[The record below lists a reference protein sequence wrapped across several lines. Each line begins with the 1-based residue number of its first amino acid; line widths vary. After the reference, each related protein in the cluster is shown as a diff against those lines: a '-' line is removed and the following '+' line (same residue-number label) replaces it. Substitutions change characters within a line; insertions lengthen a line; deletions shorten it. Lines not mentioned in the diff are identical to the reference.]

1 MSIALGATFFGPQPP
16 QQSPK
21 QGFAPPDSS
30 QLYSLFSAGVVA
42 VSSISISTY
51 KDAVTVQVAAIDKKI
66 EVIEKANDKKIE
78 VIEKANGERIDA
90 IDKKIEVIEK
100 ATDER
105 IDAIDK
111 KIEVIEKATDERI
124 DAIDKKTEAIDKKTE
139 ATLVLVVVAVVAGVW
154 SSAKERKTD
163 SESRRGNGKVRQFF
177 FFGQLL
183 LHSTIY
189 PIISASPLNFSLLFF
204 LPFHV
209 QAVEKIVSKQ
219 WQNDK
224 LNSWGRS
231 GKNWF
236 YSRFLVMKLF

>member
-1 MSIALGATFFGPQPP
+1 MSIALGAAFFGPQPP

-51 KDAVTVQVAAIDKKI
+51 KDAVTVQVGTYKDAVAVQVAAIDKEIK
-66 EVIEKANDKKIE
+66 VIEKANDR
-78 VIEKANGERIDA
+78 RIDA
-90 IDKKIEVIEK
+90 IE
-100 ATDER
+100 
-105 IDAIDK
+105 
-111 KIEVIEKATDERI
+111 
-124 DAIDKKTEAIDKKTE
+124 KKTEAIDKKTE
-139 ATLVLVVVAVVAGVW
+139 AILVLVVVAVVASVVAGFVLERQRAPKSKRLTVKVGVGMEKCA
-154 SSAKERKTD
+154 S
-163 SESRRGNGKVRQFF
+163 FF
-177 FFGQLL
+177 FFRAVVLAFN
-183 LHSTIY
+183 Y
-189 PIISASPLNFSLLFF
+189 PIISASPLNFSLSLFYLF
-204 LPFHV
+204 MCK

-219 WQNDK
+219 WQIDK

>member
-1 MSIALGATFFGPQPP
+1 MSIALGAAFFGPQPP

-42 VSSISISTY
+42 VSGISISTY
-51 KDAVTVQVAAIDKKI
+51 KDAVTVQVAAIDKKIEVIEKANGERIDAIDKKIEVIEKANDKKI

-90 IDKKIEVIEK
+90 IDKK
-100 ATDER
+100 
-105 IDAIDK
+105 
-111 KIEVIEKATDERI
+111 
-124 DAIDKKTEAIDKKTE
+124 TEAIDKKTEVIE
-139 ATLVLVVVAVVAGVW
+139 ATLVLVVVAVVAGVVVG
-154 SSAKERKTD
+154 AKERKTD

-177 FFGQLL
+177 FRAVAFEFNYISYHISQ
-183 LHSTIY
+183 
-189 PIISASPLNFSLLFF
+189 PIKLFVIIF

-231 GKNWF
+231 GKKWF

>member
-1 MSIALGATFFGPQPP
+1 MSIALGAAFFGPQPP

-42 VSSISISTY
+42 VSGISISTY

-78 VIEKANGERIDA
+78 VIEKANR
-90 IDKKIEVIEK
+90 
-100 ATDER
+100 
-105 IDAIDK
+105 
-111 KIEVIEKATDERI
+111 ERI

-139 ATLVLVVVAVVAGVW
+139 VIEATLVLVVVAVVAVFSLALW

-177 FFGQLL
+177 FSGSCFCIQLYIL
-183 LHSTIY
+183 SYQPAH
-189 PIISASPLNFSLLFF
+189 
-204 LPFHV
+204 
-209 QAVEKIVSKQ
+209 
-219 WQNDK
+219 
-224 LNSWGRS
+224 
-231 GKNWF
+231 
-236 YSRFLVMKLF
+236 